1 MLRMKTSRKMKP
13 SLCLACIQIVLVLCV
28 GIECEQSSSLY
39 GGDKSSEIGESIEKK
54 LFFIKMNLILKICQ
68 KNSRKHEQSN
78 DL

>member
-54 LFFIKMNLILKICQ
+54 TILYKNEFNLKNMSKKLK
-68 KNSRKHEQSN
+68 KT
-78 DL
+78 